1 MEGHTKTFNQSG
13 GCLGRSSDNDWM
25 LPDIDRVVS
34 SSHAKIEH
42 KDCSFLLYDL
52 STNGTFINGS
62 EHALGLNNPHALAN
76 GDIISAGDFQL
87 SVAFEAGSSELASG
101 LESVDFF
108 DQSDKTQF
116 NPAAL
121 EPDNNADDF
130 DDWLSPKQAI
140 SSPSAEPKVDHRS
153 VNVAEDS
160 WGSNGAT
167 EDSALF
173 QSPLSSDPFAEPQ
186 SIGSQTTP
194 SPFDSNPSEGNDD
207 WWMSEP
213 DNADPLVQ
221 AIEVPDT
228 QLNNSAENAW
238 TTGQSIPAQHQAIQ
252 PQLATENTQSSLTQ
266 PGFNQFSPPPASI
279 REDATHTPNPTTTA
293 ASVSNNSAIA
303 QDLGLKS
310 LSSDQLDQLSPELA
324 LIVKETLNRLIDLL
338 RARSSIKNELRV
350 DRTMIENHNNNPLKF
365 SVAAEDALA
374 VMFSAQAASFM
385 PPHLAVAD
393 GFNDISD
400 HQVAVMSGMKAAYEF
415 MLEQFSPQRIQQRNT
430 QKRGGILTRK
440 EAQNWQSFEQ
450 YYQQLQQDK
459 ERTYN
464 TIFGETFASAYEQQ
478 LADLKATRS
487 ITQHQNPRK

>member
-1 MEGHTKTFNQSG
+1 
-13 GCLGRSSDNDWM
+13 
-25 LPDIDRVVS
+25 
-34 SSHAKIEH
+34 
-42 KDCSFLLYDL
+42 
-52 STNGTFINGS
+52 
-62 EHALGLNNPHALAN
+62 
-76 GDIISAGDFQL
+76 
-87 SVAFEAGSSELASG
+87 
-101 LESVDFF
+101 
-108 DQSDKTQF
+108 
-116 NPAAL
+116 
-121 EPDNNADDF
+121 
-130 DDWLSPKQAI
+130 
-140 SSPSAEPKVDHRS
+140 
-153 VNVAEDS
+153 
-160 WGSNGAT
+160 
-167 EDSALF
+167 
-173 QSPLSSDPFAEPQ
+173 
-186 SIGSQTTP
+186 
-194 SPFDSNPSEGNDD
+194 
-207 WWMSEP
+207 
-213 DNADPLVQ
+213 
-221 AIEVPDT
+221 
-228 QLNNSAENAW
+228 
-238 TTGQSIPAQHQAIQ
+238 
-252 PQLATENTQSSLTQ
+252 
-266 PGFNQFSPPPASI
+266 
-279 REDATHTPNPTTTA
+279 
-293 ASVSNNSAIA
+293 VSNNSAIA